1 MISAHKN
8 NLWEGRDG
16 RPARP
21 EPDLRRSRTG
31 RAGRPSL
38 PADEARSTPVRLP
51 ISDLERSTLNVGRWT
66 FRARDR
72 HRHGGLS
79 SDHDHGRGFTLLE
92 VLLSIALVAMLL
104 ILMNFT
110 VFSMGELWG
119 RGTDRRL
126 FSQHVTAVTRFLER
140 ELQTASLPPFAKIG
154 DTPVTAPEIKPI
166 AGNSDNLLTF
176 TLPSGSRL
184 IAWPDNRPLPE
195 VVCSLQV
202 RENEGLI
209 LLWHSSLETKFND
222 DPPRETVISSLVTE
236 LDYDYYDSTLK
247 TWTTET
253 ALKKDQTGA
262 VTTPQRLRL
271 KFLYDK
277 MTQERVISLPTATEG
292 VPMF

>member
-1 MISAHKN
+1 MISAHKT
-8 NLWEGRDG
+8 NLCEGRDG

-21 EPDLRRSRTG
+21 GSDLRRSRTG
-31 RAGRPSL
+31 RVGRPSL
-38 PADEARSTPVRLP
+38 PADSTSASLP
-51 ISDLERSTLNVGRWT
+51 ISDLERSMLNVGRWT

-72 HRHGGLS
+72 
-79 SDHDHGRGFTLLE
+79 GRGFTLLE

-140 ELQTASLPPFAKIG
+140 ELQTASLPPFAKVG

-176 TLPSGSRL
+176 TLPSGSQL